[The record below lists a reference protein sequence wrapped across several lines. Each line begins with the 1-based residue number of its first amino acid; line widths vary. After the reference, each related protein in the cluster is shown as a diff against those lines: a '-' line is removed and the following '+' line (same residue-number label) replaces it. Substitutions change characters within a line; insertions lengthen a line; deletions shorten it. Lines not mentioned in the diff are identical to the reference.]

1 MEPVAPIATRLARS
15 IVRDYR
21 HDSRVI
27 DTITISFSVHFLI
40 LRLAAVF
47 RRLHEKHIIG
57 RHDWTWP
64 FLHMTELKRIG
75 FRKVLIQEEHSVDTM
90 WVGRRADSSTASKE
104 WE

>member
-27 DTITISFSVHFLI
+27 DTITISFLCTFSHS
-40 LRLAAVF
+40 AAGCRF
-47 RRLHEKHIIG
+47 STLHEKHIIA

-64 FLHMTELKRIG
+64 FLHMTELEEDWL
-75 FRKVLIQEEHSVDTM
+75 RKSLDSGRAFGGYN
-90 WVGRRADSSTASKE
+90 VGG
-104 WE
+104 

>member
-27 DTITISFSVHFLI
+27 DMITISFSVHFLI

-47 RRLHEKHIIG
+47 RRLHEKHIIA

-64 FLHMTELKRIG
+64 FLHMTEL
-75 FRKVLIQEEHSVDTM
+75 QEDWFWKSLDSGRAFGGYN
-90 WVGRRADSSTASKE
+90 VGG
-104 WE
+104 